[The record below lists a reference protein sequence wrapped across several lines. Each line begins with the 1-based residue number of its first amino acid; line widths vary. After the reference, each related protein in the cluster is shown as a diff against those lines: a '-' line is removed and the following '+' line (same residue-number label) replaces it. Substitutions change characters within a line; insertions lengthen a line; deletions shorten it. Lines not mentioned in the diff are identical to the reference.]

1 MFTPGARNSCAV
13 RPLARRA
20 VLLAERCAWRNGWG
34 ETAAK
39 MGRGNVRAGGGAEV
53 AVAIVRRVVDV
64 VQEVN

>member
-1 MFTPGARNSCAV
+1 
-13 RPLARRA
+13 LARRA

-64 VQEVN
+64 IEEVN